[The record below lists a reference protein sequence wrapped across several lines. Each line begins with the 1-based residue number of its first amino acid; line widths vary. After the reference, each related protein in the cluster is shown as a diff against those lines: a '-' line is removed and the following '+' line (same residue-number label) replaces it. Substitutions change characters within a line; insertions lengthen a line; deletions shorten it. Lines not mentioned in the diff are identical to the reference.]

1 MASQR
6 RGPGFSPP
14 QRSPGE
20 VAKALAALAA
30 ETEEPPARPRKRRSN
45 LGAPTPERAEP
56 ELSAATSASA
66 PSALPESAA
75 PDSPPSPVATSPPP
89 APDSP
94 PSPVATSPAPDS
106 PLSRSGP
113 PLSTL
118 APRPS
123 AGGRARTPGGAA
135 APPAPR
141 AEDAPVPGW
150 LSLSE
155 RPRPQQRLAGRIL
168 GVIPGQVVGR
178 SWSRTLLIV
187 PVAIVALVIV
197 LLSPG
202 GGQSGGT
209 HRAASAGRSQASA
222 NQATCHHRA
231 VPSQQASS
239 ATGAAGR
246 WAPARRDAAPGAPTR
261 PGDTEPSP
269 ATWPPPRWASLSGS

>member
-94 PSPVATSPAPDS
+94 PSPVATSPPPAPDS

-118 APRPS
+118 APRPL

-209 HRAASAGRSQASA
+209 HRAASAGRSQAVPTRRL
-222 NQATCHHRA
+222 ATTGPFRASRLHPLPALQVAGHRRGGT
-231 VPSQQASS
+231 PRRGRPRGR
-239 ATGAAGR
+239 ATRSHPRRPGRRRAGR
-246 WAPARRDAAPGAPTR
+246 R
-261 PGDTEPSP
+261 
-269 ATWPPPRWASLSGS
+269 